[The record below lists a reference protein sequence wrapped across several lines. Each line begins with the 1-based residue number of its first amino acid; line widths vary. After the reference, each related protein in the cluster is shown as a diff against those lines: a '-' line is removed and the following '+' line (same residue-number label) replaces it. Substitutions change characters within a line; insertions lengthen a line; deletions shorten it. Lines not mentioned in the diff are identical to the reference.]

1 MSETPQT
8 EDGLLAPVTRLLKT
22 LVNLLENRLELFLIE
37 IQEERVRLVDVLLLA
52 AMGGLAALMTLI
64 LITLTVVVIFWE
76 NHRVLVLVL
85 LTLAYA
91 TTAAVAFWTLRSRLN
106 RWRAFTANLEE
117 IKKDR
122 AWVEKQ
128 HYSICVFEGNCS

>member
-1 MSETPQT
+1 MSETPQA

-22 LVNLLENRLELFLIE
+22 LVNLLENRLELFLVE
-37 IQEERVRLVDVLLLA
+37 LQEERVRLVDVLLLA

-64 LITLTVVVIFWE
+64 LITLTVVVIFWD

-85 LTLAYA
+85 FTIAYA
-91 TTAAVAFWTLRSRLN
+91 TAAAVAFWTLRSRLN
-106 RWRAFTANLEE
+106 RWRAFTTTLDQ

-122 AWVEKQ
+122 AWFEKQ
-128 HYSICVFEGNCS
+128 N

>member
-22 LVNLLENRLELFLIE
+22 LGNLLENRFELFLVE
-37 IQEERVRLVDVLLLA
+37 VQEERVRLVEAVLLA
-52 AMGGLAALMTLI
+52 AAGIVGALMTLI

-85 LTLAYA
+85 FTLAYG
-91 TTAAVAFWTLRSRLN
+91 TVTAAAFCTLRSRLR
-106 RWRAFTANLEE
+106 RWQAFTATLDQ

-122 AWVEKQ
+122 AWFEKR
-128 HYSICVFEGNCS
+128 N

>member
-22 LVNLLENRLELFLIE
+22 LVNLLENRLELFLVE
-37 IQEERVRLVDVLLLA
+37 VQEERVRLVEVLLLA

-85 LTLAYA
+85 FTLAYA
-91 TTAAVAFWTLRSRLN
+91 AAAAVAFWTLPSRLN
-106 RWRAFTANLEE
+106 PWRAFTATLEQ

-122 AWVEKQ
+122 PWIEKQ
-128 HYSICVFEGNCS
+128 D

>member
-22 LVNLLENRLELFLIE
+22 LVNLLENRLELFLVE

-64 LITLTVVVIFWE
+64 WITLTVVVICWE
-76 NHRVLVLVL
+76 NHRVLELVFF
-85 LTLAYA
+85 TLAYA
-91 TTAAVAFWTLRSRLN
+91 AATAAACLTLRSRL
-106 RWRAFTANLEE
+106 T
-117 IKKDR
+117 
-122 AWVEKQ
+122 
-128 HYSICVFEGNCS
+128 G

>member
-22 LVNLLENRLELFLIE
+22 LVNLLENRLELFLVE
-37 IQEERVRLVDVLLLA
+37 VQEERVRLVEVLLLA

-85 LTLAYA
+85 FTLAYA

-106 RWRAFTANLEE
+106 RWRAFTATLEQ

-122 AWVEKQ
+122 AWLDKQ
-128 HYSICVFEGNCS
+128 N

>member
-85 LTLAYA
+85 FTLAYA
-91 TTAAVAFWTLRSRLN
+91 AAAAAAFWALRSRLN
-106 RWRAFTANLEE
+106 RWRAFTATLEQ

-122 AWVEKQ
+122 EWFEKQ
-128 HYSICVFEGNCS
+128 N

>member
-22 LVNLLENRLELFLIE
+22 LVNLLENRLELFLVE
-37 IQEERVRLVDVLLLA
+37 VQEERVRLVEVLLLA

-85 LTLAYA
+85 FTLAYA
-91 TTAAVAFWTLRSRLN
+91 AAAAIAFWTLRSRVQ
-106 RWRAFTANLEE
+106 RWQAFTATLEQ

-122 AWVEKQ
+122 AWLEKQ
-128 HYSICVFEGNCS
+128 N